1 MEKTGSLQLTPLG
14 EALIDKSGWLP
25 DGDIKWGFL
34 RLDAEKRGWVI
45 RREDVDAH
53 IRELH
58 LQLSACRSVFAWIQA
73 WNSYVTRFF
82 KNNFGKAANCFGKEH
97 LNEVIA
103 TFEHIQASLFPSS
116 SVTAHLKEMISTR
129 FGVTDIPDGF
139 LCLPIELGGLDLRN
153 PFVPLIS
160 VREGSRSDP
169 MFSIR
174 DAFEAERKAYHKAKV
189 DFELLDYKRP
199 VQGNWRPNDA
209 ETFFSLEEYLSCRD
223 ETSSPLAGAF
233 ADLMDQPHEVKVEM
247 TKDVSEAYNSV
258 KDLLAWGW
266 HTKGYNKWI
275 MACFGPEV
283 IQKFGGLSVGDRS
296 LLPVGLVNL
305 LRSEKV
311 RWQG

>member
-1 MEKTGSLQLTPLG
+1 
-14 EALIDKSGWLP
+14 
-25 DGDIKWGFL
+25 
-34 RLDAEKRGWVI
+34 
-45 RREDVDAH
+45 
-53 IRELH
+53 
-58 LQLSACRSVFAWIQA
+58 
-73 WNSYVTRFF
+73 
-82 KNNFGKAANCFGKEH
+82 
-97 LNEVIA
+97 
-103 TFEHIQASLFPSS
+103 
-116 SVTAHLKEMISTR
+116 MISTR

-153 PFVPLIS
+153 PFIPLIS

-169 MFSIR
+169 MLSIR
-174 DAFEAERKAYHKAKV
+174 DAFEAERKAYNKARL

-223 ETSSPLAGAF
+223 ETSGPLAEAF
-233 ADLMDQPHEVKVEM
+233 ADLMNQPHEVKVEM
-247 TKDVSEAYNSV
+247 TKDVSEAYSNV